1 MVNSVSKSAAKSSD
15 AIVHDPDGGIDRL
28 VEIMARLRDPVAGC
42 PWDVEQSFATIAPY
56 TIEEAYEVA
65 DAIEREAWDEL
76 RGELG
81 DLLFQSVFHARMA
94 EEAGMF
100 SFHDVARGMA
110 DKMVAR
116 HPHVFGDQTGVN
128 SADAQ
133 TENWEAMKARERAGK
148 AQHGTLDGVAVGLP
162 ALPRAYKL
170 QKRAARVGFDW
181 PDIVQVL
188 DKVAEEAR
196 EVAAARETAS
206 KDAVTEEIGDLL
218 FVVANLARHLGVEPE
233 AALRGANAKFIRR
246 FEAIEAGLA
255 AAGKRPED
263 STLEEMDA
271 LWEAAKAAEKAR

>member
-162 ALPRAYKL
+162 ALLRAYKL

-188 DKVAEEAR
+188 DKVASSATNWLCSS
-196 EVAAARETAS
+196 V
-206 KDAVTEEIGDLL
+206 
-218 FVVANLARHLGVEPE
+218 
-233 AALRGANAKFIRR
+233 
-246 FEAIEAGLA
+246 
-255 AAGKRPED
+255 
-263 STLEEMDA
+263 
-271 LWEAAKAAEKAR
+271 